1 MKSAEIKVISN
12 CKKELNLVIDKTD
25 LEPIRDEQI
34 KQVRKEIQYPGFR
47 KGKAPVNLV
56 KSRYAELINLYTMEA
71 AAEKGLREVLEENN
85 IQMIGKPEAKKLEFN
100 DDGDLMTIIEVETI
114 PEVELKK
121 LKGFIIA
128 RDVYKIADSFVDQ
141 TIDRFRREKAEIT
154 SVDDP
159 ITDGHKVI
167 IDMQEL
173 DETDFPIAGHHYKDI
188 EVRMGEKRFDEEIEK
203 ELKGLKAGDV
213 KKVVKVYPEDYPQ
226 KEIAGKKEIF
236 RITVKRV
243 EEEKLPDLTDNW
255 VEEVY
260 KDIKTVTELKEATR
274 KRLEYEYKKQAQDR
288 FMDDLTEQ
296 VLQENP
302 FDVPETLIENYLD
315 NMVDDVKKRDPKIN
329 EENLRNYYK
338 PSALRTIK
346 WIYLEQKIIKNAKL
360 EVTQEDIDTF
370 YNEIKDEKI
379 KELYKNEP
387 SLMERVK
394 NDILQ
399 KKVIDFLTANS
410 KVTENVIDLK

>member
-12 CKKELNLVIDKTD
+12 CKKELNLVIDKAD
-25 LEPIRDEQI
+25 LEPIRNEQV
-34 KQVRKEIQYPGFR
+34 KQVRKEVQYPGFR
-47 KGKAPVNLV
+47 KGKAPVDLV

-71 AAEKGLREVLEENN
+71 AAEKGLREVLEENE
-85 IQMIGKPEAKKLEFN
+85 IQVIGKPEAKKLEFN
-100 DDGDLMTIIEVETI
+100 EEGDLMTIIEVETI

-121 LKGFIIA
+121 IKGFKIA
-128 RDVYKIADSFVDQ
+128 RDIYNVTDAFVDQ

-159 ITDGHKVI
+159 IANGHKVI

-173 DETDFPIAGHHYKDI
+173 DETDFPIAGHQYKDI
-188 EVRMGEKRFDEEIEK
+188 EVRMGEKRFDEDIEK

-213 KKVVKVYPEDYPQ
+213 KKVIKVYPEDYPQ

-243 EEEKLPDLTDNW
+243 EEEKLPDLTDKW

-260 KDIKTVTELKEATR
+260 KDIKTVSDLKEATK

-315 NMVDDVKKRDPKIN
+315 NM
-329 EENLRNYYK
+329 
-338 PSALRTIK
+338 
-346 WIYLEQKIIKNAKL
+346 
-360 EVTQEDIDTF
+360 
-370 YNEIKDEKI
+370 
-379 KELYKNEP
+379 
-387 SLMERVK
+387 ERRC
-394 NDILQ
+394 
-399 KKVIDFLTANS
+399 
-410 KVTENVIDLK
+410 